1 MEQYEL
7 ALSRAGAPNLAEFQR
22 REGLTPTGRPD
33 AATWAVLLPWLTG
46 YRNYR
51 VQAGDNYSRIAAR
64 FGTTVRLLREIN
76 SLQDPNRFQVGLRLL
91 IPQK

>member
-1 MEQYEL
+1 MAEQFLAVGDQEL
-7 ALSRAGAPNLAEFQR
+7 TKVAGGRYLGPTFVYVIQEGDTLPRLAQ
-22 REGLTPTGRPD
+22 
-33 AATWAVLLPWLTG
+33 
-46 YRNYR
+46 
-51 VQAGDNYSRIAAR
+51 R